1 MNHSPVDPGTI
12 PARIPYVRTT
22 DRRKEARARNPQDQA
37 LPSTGPYLHG
47 EEIQTIESVVVER
60 DWPEYHLVW
69 AMLEH
74 RMAGKP
80 VPDFDLWRRA
90 NELQERLT
98 AADQR
103 IDALSSPPELTA
115 ELCWIFGLMC
125 FQCIHYAQGLRRLGH
140 KIPEKAE
147 HEQAAVIHWMFGHY
161 LKDPTNWR
169 NNATAEM
176 KAATPAA

>member
-1 MNHSPVDPGTI
+1 
-12 PARIPYVRTT
+12 
-22 DRRKEARARNPQDQA
+22 
-37 LPSTGPYLHG
+37 
-47 EEIQTIESVVVER
+47 
-60 DWPEYHLVW
+60 
-69 AMLEH
+69 MLEH

-98 AADQR
+98 AADER
-103 IDALSSPPELTA
+103 IDTLSSPPELTA
-115 ELCWIFGLMC
+115 ELRWIFGLMC

-176 KAATPAA
+176 KAVTPAA